1 MRSLVAGIV
10 GGISGGGAVLM
21 AVVLLSIEGR
31 GTLDRA
37 SALAAERPLVARE
50 DTVPAPSPQPAIDTA
65 LTVQASAIDPMQGA
79 APNEWIMPAALV
91 EEIQHQPIDPSRTV
105 DPVVVAHDLVP
116 ADDTA
121 SASLVVAAGSGDPEP
136 SSSIAAP
143 VLPDPPAARPAPAP
157 TVREPAELRAL
168 RSFRLSVPKELPKV
182 DLAYPVELTAT
193 AASSTVIDAEP
204 PSRPAPT
211 RATSTPSRQVGA
223 SVPGARMTAPAPRA
237 ASVSSSPDAA
247 TTAAATEVQSAQDS
261 LMRASDAV
269 KRLSRRMGGRY
280 GR

>member
-31 GTLDRA
+31 GTVDRA
-37 SALAAERPLVARE
+37 SALAPERPFVARE
-50 DTVPAPSPQPAIDTA
+50 DTVRAPPPQPAIDTA
-65 LTVQASAIDPMQGA
+65 LTVQASAIDPIQGA

-116 ADDTA
+116 ADNT
-121 SASLVVAAGSGDPEP
+121 ASLVVAAGSSNPEP
-136 SSSIAAP
+136 SSSIAVP
-143 VLPDPPAARPAPAP
+143 VLPDPPAARPAPASA
-157 TVREPAELRAL
+157 VREPAELRAL

-193 AASSTVIDAEP
+193 AASYTVVDAES

-223 SVPGARMTAPAPRA
+223 SVPSARMTAPAPRA
-237 ASVSSSPDAA
+237 APVASSPDSA